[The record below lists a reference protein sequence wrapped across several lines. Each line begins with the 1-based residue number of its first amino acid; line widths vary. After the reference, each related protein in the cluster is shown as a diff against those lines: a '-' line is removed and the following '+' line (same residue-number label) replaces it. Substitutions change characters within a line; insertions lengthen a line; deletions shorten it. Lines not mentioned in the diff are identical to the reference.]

1 MLDQNQLDEGLINN
15 EIERLEII
23 FIKENYNDKQK
34 LWFINSKLEKA
45 KISND
50 RLLIEVCSR
59 LLDKLNK

>member
-1 MLDQNQLDEGLINN
+1 MLDQNQLDEALIKN

-23 FIKENYNDKQK
+23 FIKEKYNDKQK

>member
-59 LLDKLNK
+59 LLDKINK

>member
-1 MLDQNQLDEGLINN
+1 MLDQNQLDETLIKN

-23 FIKENYNDKQK
+23 FIKEKYNDKQK

>member
-1 MLDQNQLDEGLINN
+1 MLDQNQLDENIINN

-23 FIKENYNDKQK
+23 FMKEKYNDKQK

-45 KISND
+45 KSSND

>member
-23 FIKENYNDKQK
+23 FIKEKYNDKQK

-59 LLDKLNK
+59 LLNKLNK

>member
-1 MLDQNQLDEGLINN
+1 MLDQDQLDEALINN

-50 RLLIEVCSR
+50 RLLIVVCSR

>member
-1 MLDQNQLDEGLINN
+1 MLDQNQLDEALINN

-59 LLDKLNK
+59 LLDRINK